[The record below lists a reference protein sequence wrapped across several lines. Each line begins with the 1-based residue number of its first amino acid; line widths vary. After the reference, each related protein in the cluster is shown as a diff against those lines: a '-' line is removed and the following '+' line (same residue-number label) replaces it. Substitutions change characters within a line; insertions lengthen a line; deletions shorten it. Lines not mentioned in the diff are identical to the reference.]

1 MRDSFVLY
9 TKIRETI
16 GRLTDEQKGILF
28 QAILDYETSNE
39 VEIHDPIVDIAFIP
53 IRQDLDVNNKK
64 WEEIREARSE
74 AGKKSAEA
82 RKRKTNP
89 TSVDFVQTSI
99 NKDEQAGTNPTVYV
113 NVNENVKV
121 NENVNEKEKRTR
133 FTPPAV
139 EEVREYCEERNNGI
153 DPEAFVDFY
162 SSKGWKVGN
171 QTMKDW
177 KACVRT
183 WERRHDNKASPKIEK
198 FDMDAYLL
206 KEMGVD
212 TG

>member
-1 MRDSFVLY
+1 MRDSVVFY
-9 TKIRETI
+9 KSFREAI
-16 GRLTDEQKGILF
+16 SDLPEEERLKAYEAIFDYAFDEKEPEEKGIASAVLKF
-28 QAILDYETSNE
+28 VKPQIDA
-39 VEIHDPIVDIAFIP
+39 
-53 IRQDLDVNNKK
+53 NNKRY
-64 WEEIREARSE
+64 EN
-74 AGKKSAEA
+74 GKKGG
-82 RKRKTNP
+82 RGN
-89 TSVDFVQTSI
+89 QTETKPKS
-99 NKDEQAGTNPTVYV
+99 NDNQTETKPEPNVYV